1 MANFDLQMFGVLQVI
16 THHVLSKT
24 GFQRLFLLVFLII
37 FHTVEHQAKADCSA
51 QNQVETWYGV
61 LEFNHTEA
69 PLLAELLS
77 SQSVKRLQ
85 HINQYGI
92 IQLVDSGGHNNEPY
106 TRYDHSLGVLYLLNY
121 FGAPFNE
128 QVSGLLHDVSHTTF
142 SHVSDYLFSTTSSG
156 NPNYHDSLFTVF
168 LQKYGIAQI
177 LKQYALTPEDVAPEN
192 VQFAMLERELPDLC
206 ADRLDYILQ
215 GSARR
220 KILTRP
226 QVDQIIK
233 SLSYDQSTSH
243 WYLSDQGSA
252 RLLAEASLELNK
264 NIFVTGWGRMLYRWA
279 AEAIK
284 RMIHIND
291 LTLEDISYRMG
302 DDDLWQFML
311 RSKDAAV
318 VTLVTKMKSAW
329 QLVYETEKASE
340 ADVTFENLRC
350 RVVDPR
356 VLVPEGWKRLSDFDP
371 AFKRKYTTEI
381 ARCRQLHVVIKTL

>member
-1 MANFDLQMFGVLQVI
+1 MFSVLRVI
-16 THHVLSKT
+16 PRHVLFRS
-24 GFQRLFLLVFLII
+24 GFQRLFLLLSLII
-37 FHTVEHQAKADCSA
+37 FHAAEHLAKADSSA
-51 QNQVETWYGV
+51 QNQVEAWYGV

-69 PLLAELLS
+69 SLLAELLN
-77 SQSVKRLQ
+77 SQPIKRLQ

-92 IQLVDSGGHNNEPY
+92 IQLVDSGGYNNEPY
-106 TRYDHSLGVLYLLNY
+106 TRYDHSLGVLYLLSY

-128 QVSGLLHDVSHTTF
+128 QVSGLLHDVSHTAF
-142 SHVSDYLFSTTSSG
+142 SHVSDYLFSTTSAG

-168 LQKYGIAQI
+168 LQKHGIAQI
-177 LKQYALTPEDVAPEN
+177 LKQYALTPEDVSPEN
-192 VQFAMLERELPDLC
+192 IQFTMLERELPDLC

-220 KILTRP
+220 KTLTQP

-233 SLSYDQSTSH
+233 SLSYDQLTRH

-264 NIFVTGWGRMLYRWA
+264 NIFVTGWGRMLYQWA

-284 RMIHIND
+284 RMIHINA
-291 LTLEDISYRMG
+291 LTLEDINYRMG

-311 RSKDAAV
+311 RSKDTAV

-329 QLVYETEKASE
+329 QRIYETGKASE

-356 VLVPEGWKRLSDFDP
+356 VLVPEGWKRLSDLDS
-371 AFKRKYTTEI
+371 AFKRKYTAEM
-381 ARCRQLHVVIKTL
+381 ARCSQLHVVIKPL